1 MPNSPASDKSTLRYT
16 LEKPI
21 VLVGM
26 MGAGKTAIGC
36 NLAETIDVAFLD
48 SDAELVKAASRSI
61 AEIFERDGEA
71 FFRARES
78 EVIDRLLT
86 GDPCILS
93 TGGGA
98 FLSQTNR
105 DIIAKHAVSVWL
117 KADTE
122 LLWSRV
128 KHKTTRPLLRTS
140 DPHATLVEIANARNP
155 IYALSETFVEADAA
169 YSIEDMVARVIEKLL
184 AIGVLKEMRD
194 A

>member
-1 MPNSPASDKSTLRYT
+1 MPNSSTSDTAPVTYNLK
-16 LEKPI
+16 KPV

-26 MGAGKTAIGC
+26 MGAGKSAIGSG
-36 NLAETIDVAFLD
+36 LAEAINVPFLD

-86 GDPCILS
+86 GTPCVLS

-98 FLSQTNR
+98 FLAENNR
-105 DIIAKHAVSVWL
+105 AIIDEKAVSLWL

-128 KHKTTRPLLRTS
+128 KHKNTRPLLRTS
-140 DPHATLVEIANARNP
+140 NPHATLTEIANARNP
-155 IYALSETFVEADAA
+155 IYALSQVFVEADAA
-169 YSIEDMVARVIEKLL
+169 YSIEDMVARVIDRLL
-184 AIGVLKEMRD
+184 EINVLEEVK
-194 A
+194 